1 MYYSDEVIDQVR
13 SSNEIVSVIS
23 TYVKLKRQGANY
35 FGLCPFH
42 SERSPSFSVSPAKQI
57 FYCFGCGTGGSV
69 IAFVM
74 QYENYTFPEAVRFL
88 AQRAGISLPE
98 EDSSRERMEERNLKS
113 RILEINKEAAVFYY
127 ALLKSP
133 AGTDAMNYLTGR
145 GLDDQTIRHFGLG
158 FAGRYSNQL
167 VMHLRQKGYTDDL
180 ILASGLGVG
189 DERHGLQDKF
199 WNRVMFPIM
208 DVQGKVIAFGG
219 RVMGDAKPKY
229 LNSPETPVFNKSR
242 TLYGLNYARKAR
254 TRTLIICEGYMDVIA
269 MHKAGF
275 TNAVATLGTSLT
287 SQHGMMIKRYADDIV
302 LSYDSDEAGTKAAL
316 RAISI
321 LQETDLPVRILDLS
335 PYKDPDEF
343 IKALGTEAFQERIDQ
358 ARGSFFF
365 ELENI
370 EKGYDLKDP
379 QSKTAFFKAVAE
391 RIALFEE
398 DLERDNYIEA
408 AAGMYH
414 VSSQSLKKM
423 VGNVLMK
430 GVRTPAV
437 SAARDRER
445 EKAGKTTSLEE
456 SERLLLTWLCE
467 YPAFYGSLKE
477 FVTPQDF
484 EEGFY
489 REAAEMLYQQLEEGK
504 PEPVRIIDRFEDPAQ
519 QSAAAALF
527 NTPHADVDERELKKS
542 MRETISR
549 IMENSLKKTV
559 AESARDVGALQRM
572 IEMKKKLGRVSDLDI
587 RL

>member
-145 GLDDQTIRHFGLG
+145 GLDDETIRHFGLG